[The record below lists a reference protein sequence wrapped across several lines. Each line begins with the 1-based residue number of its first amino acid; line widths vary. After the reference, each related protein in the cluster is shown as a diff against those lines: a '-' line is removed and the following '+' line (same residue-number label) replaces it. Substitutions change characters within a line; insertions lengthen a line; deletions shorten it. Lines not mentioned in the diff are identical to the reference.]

1 MVKKILEI
9 LDRKK
14 KIQLM
19 GVLVII
25 VINSLLELL
34 GVAGV
39 LPLIDAVTDSSALH
53 EKKMFL
59 ILREIFP
66 IEEDSSFIACMAMA
80 LALIYIIKN
89 LYVIWMNSVF
99 YRFTSYS
106 QRDLA
111 VRLTECYLYQDYA
124 FHVEHNLAELQR
136 NVENDVSSLFTT
148 ILNLLELLAE
158 VLVCMMM
165 VIFLAFTD
173 LGTTLVVALLM
184 GALLAVLIFVMR
196 KKMKQLGERNR
207 VTYETRVRWFLQ
219 SFGGIKE
226 IKTGGKEDYFLNGYR
241 DSYSAYSRIYYKKNV
256 LGALT
261 KPAVEMVCIGGIMIY
276 MALRIF
282 SGEDLGN
289 FIPVLSVFAMAAFR
303 MMPAFNRISG
313 FVNNI
318 IYNKPSVNAVYHDM
332 KEMEE
337 LQKKRREKRQ
347 GKLSFE
353 KELKINGLHFHYPS
367 RPDKEVL
374 DGVELTVPFRHS
386 VALVGPSG
394 AGKTT
399 LADIILGIYEPTEG
413 NVSVD
418 GMDIHRNIDSWHDL
432 IAYIPQS
439 IYLMDDTI
447 RANVAFGIPK
457 DEIDEKQV
465 WEALKE
471 AQMEEFVRQQPE
483 GLDSRLGDRGVK
495 LSGGQRQRIGIA
507 RALYT
512 KPQLLVLDEATSALD
527 TETENAV
534 MDAIYRLSKRVT
546 MIVIAHR
553 ITTIRSCD
561 EIFRIDGG
569 KAVKISYEEAERGAA
584 AKTDT

>member
-1 MVKKILEI
+1 MIKKIFGI

-14 KIQLM
+14 KIRLI

-39 LPLIDAVTDSSALH
+39 MPLIDAVTDPSALH
-53 EKKMFL
+53 EKKIFL
-59 ILREIFP
+59 ILREIIP
-66 IEEDSSFIACMAMA
+66 IEEDHSFIACMALL
-80 LALIYIIKN
+80 LALVYVIKN

-99 YRFTSYS
+99 YRFTAFS

-111 VRLTECYLYQDYA
+111 VQLTECYLYQDYA

-136 NVENDVSSLFTT
+136 NVENDVSNLFTT
-148 ILNLLELLAE
+148 ILNILQLLAE
-158 VLVCMMM
+158 VLVCILL
-165 VIFLAFTD
+165 VVFLAFTD
-173 LGTTLVVALLM
+173 LKTTLVVALLM
-184 GALLAVLIFVMR
+184 GVLLAILLLLMR
-196 KKMKQLGERNR
+196 KKMKRLGENNR
-207 VTYETRVRWFLQ
+207 KAYEERVRWFLQ

-241 DSYSAYSRIYYKKNV
+241 DSYSVYSRIYYQKNV
-256 LGALT
+256 LAGLT

-289 FIPVLSVFAMAAFR
+289 VVPVLSVFAVAAFR
-303 MMPAFNRISG
+303 MMPSFNRISS

-318 IYNKPSVNAVYHDM
+318 IYTKPSVAAVYHDI

-337 LQKKRREKRQ
+337 LRKKRREKRQ
-347 GKLSFE
+347 GELSFE
-353 KELKINGLHFHYPS
+353 KELQISGLHFHYPS

-374 DGVELTVPFRHS
+374 DGVDLTIPYRRS

-413 NVSVD
+413 KVTVD
-418 GMDIHRNIDSWHDL
+418 GKDIHENRDSWHEL

-457 DEIDEKQV
+457 DEIDEKLV
-465 WEALKE
+465 WEALRE
-471 AQMEEFVRQQPE
+471 AQMEEFVRQQPG

-512 KPQLLVLDEATSALD
+512 QPQLLVLDEATSALD

-546 MIVIAHR
+546 MVVIAHR
-553 ITTIRSCD
+553 ITTIKSCD
-561 EIFRIDGG
+561 EIYRIDGG
-569 KAVKISYEEAERGAA
+569 KAAKISYEEAERGAA